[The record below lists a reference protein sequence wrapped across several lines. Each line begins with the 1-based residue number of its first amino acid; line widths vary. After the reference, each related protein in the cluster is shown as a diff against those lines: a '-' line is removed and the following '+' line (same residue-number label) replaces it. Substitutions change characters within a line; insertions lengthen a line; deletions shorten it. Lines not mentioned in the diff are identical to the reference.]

1 MAAAE
6 KVVSEE
12 NVLPQLGTVV
22 AGDEMIKEVVL
33 KMRVI
38 FGIFYFLPWWLKII
52 IIFII
57 LSIPVAIVQSI
68 RESIGRK
75 AGRTKISQ
83 QMSINPE
90 AALQTAIKSYES
102 NAFSLDEYENQL
114 IKIAES
120 TGYIDAMVKL
130 TELYAGEKYKGK
142 KDEAKSKFWM
152 KRAAEAGDVSSIM
165 DYYGFLD
172 YDFSSDSYNE
182 ILQDLEKVRVT
193 SEEERFVVNYLK
205 GIVYYKLEQI
215 DTAKQLFANMPDLED
230 SELGNGC
237 KYMLFRCL
245 IKESNV
251 TAAAEALT
259 HLEAAKFEVPA
270 DGYLSMYNY
279 YANERNHAE
288 ADYAAELKFFQKY
301 SACKDADKKTIQ
313 RIGGSIYY
321 NIAVAL
327 QNGRN
332 GFEEDIGKAQ
342 EAYRKAADFGH
353 VESSYCAGLSFWT
366 SEYRDYHKANEY
378 LLKAARNGH
387 KQAETI
393 LEQYGVDG
401 ILIAPKQADKVT
413 YQFMD
418 SFKLTASDSIMKW
431 LSLCYGIQYKAVIL
445 SDQFL
450 EQYSKNFHSF
460 EELVNGIHQLYAIQ
474 VAQMLSWSIQ
484 LLMSCGI
491 DTYDAND
498 IINASEDLALLPRVP
513 SFEQA
518 LEKIDERAEHLN
530 MKTAYAQATRGYWS
544 GAGFGTTIK
553 STISA
558 SAKASVAAG
567 VMNIGSGVLHGIG
580 DSIVGAMNNAEIRD
594 MGKRVFDNPNTIKV
608 FDDAVLSACFDIGT
622 VVRRIIENHSNV
634 KLEALEGTIKFGNEN
649 LADIDE
655 RSLNAKINNNLSVAN
670 NEYAYALLIEKLRR
684 HPLNRD
690 AFDQIIDLTIE
701 RSSYGSQECKEA
713 LRYACDF
720 KLEGR
725 ATELYNFISSV

>member
-1 MAAAE
+1 
-6 KVVSEE
+6 
-12 NVLPQLGTVV
+12 
-22 AGDEMIKEVVL
+22 MIREVVL
-33 KMRVI
+33 SMRTLYT
-38 FGIFYFLPWWLKII
+38 IFYFLPWWLKII

-57 LSIPVAIVQSI
+57 LSIPVSIIQAI
-68 RESIGRK
+68 RGAIGRK

-83 QMSINPE
+83 HMSGNPE
-90 AALQTAIKSYES
+90 LALQTAIKSYES

-114 IKIAES
+114 IKIAEG

-130 TELYAGEKYKGK
+130 AELYVGEKYKGK
-142 KDEAKSKFWM
+142 RDEAKSRFWM
-152 KRAAEAGDVSSIM
+152 QRAAKAGDIGSIM
-165 DYYGFLD
+165 NYYGFLD

-193 SEEERFVVNYLK
+193 SEAEIFVVNYLK

-215 DTAKQLFANMPDLED
+215 DTAKQLFTNMPDLED
-230 SELGNGC
+230 SELVNGC

-245 IKESNV
+245 IKESNM
-251 TAAAEALT
+251 TAATEVLEK
-259 HLEAAKFEVPA
+259 LEADEFEVPA
-270 DGYLSMYNY
+270 DGYLAMYNY
-279 YANERNHAE
+279 YADERNHAE
-288 ADYAAELKFFQKY
+288 LGYATELKYFQKY
-301 SACKDADKKTIQ
+301 SASEDADKETIQ

-332 GFEEDIGKAQ
+332 GYEKDMGKAQ
-342 EAYRKAADFGH
+342 EAYRKSADFGH

-366 SEYRDYHKANEY
+366 SEYRDYHRANEY

-387 KQAETI
+387 KQAEAI

-418 SFKLTASDSIMKW
+418 NFKLTASSNTMKW
-431 LSLCYGIQYKAVIL
+431 LSLIYGIEFKAVIL
-445 SDQFL
+445 ADEFL

-474 VAQMLSWSIQ
+474 VAQMLRWSIQ
-484 LLMSCGI
+484 LLMSFGI

-498 IINASEDLALLPRVP
+498 IISESEDLALLPRVP
-513 SFEQA
+513 LFEQT
-518 LEKIDERAEHLN
+518 LERIDQRAEQLN
-530 MKTAYAQATRGYWS
+530 LETAYAQATRGYWT

-580 DSIVGAMNNAEIRD
+580 DSIVDAMNNAEIRD
-594 MGKRVFDNPNTIKV
+594 MGKKVFDNPNTIKE
-608 FDDAVLSACFDIGT
+608 FDDAVFSACLDIGT
-622 VVRRIIENHSNV
+622 VVRQIIEAHTNV
-634 KLEALEGTIKFGNEN
+634 KLEVLEGIIKFENEN

-655 RSLNAKINNNLSVAN
+655 RALNAKINNNLSVAN

-690 AFDQIIDLTIE
+690 TFDQIVDLTIQ
-701 RSSYGSQECKEA
+701 RSHYGSQECKVA

-720 KLEGR
+720 KLEGN
-725 ATELYNFISSV
+725 ATELYDSINAV